1 MNCYVQSPSP
11 VGTLDDSS
19 KISPINEMLA
29 LRTMIQ
35 DISNKSVKIYNLNE
49 LCNTYGIKRRGFY
62 DFLSIGTVFKI
73 CYRHTNDTFE
83 WYGFNETYKV
93 LVYISQTVQKES
105 MNKGIKEFFDCSAN
119 SSLQNLALNVVKLFF
134 YLNTKFLDLRQVA
147 KLFSQGT
154 SKYKTMLRKLYT
166 VAAGLELA
174 EIIGKTNRVAEIKF
188 LHPIPSRA
196 FADPTDIMS
205 MLNTKEE
212 LDAESNFEGRRKIFQ
227 AITYDRRFLAAE
239 SVKPVLMFQTP
250 AEVY

>member
-1 MNCYVQSPSP
+1 MLQFSTS
-11 VGTLDDSS
+11 TLMSS
-19 KISPINEMLA
+19 SEDISKLSPINEMLA
-29 LRTMIQ
+29 LKTMIH
-35 DISNKSVKIYNLNE
+35 DISLQKAKIYNLNE
-49 LCNTYGIKRRGFY
+49 LCNRYGVKRRGFY

-73 CYRHTNDTFE
+73 CFRHTNDTFE
-83 WYGFNETYKV
+83 WYGFEDTYKV
-93 LVYISQTVQKES
+93 LVQISQNVSKES
-105 MNKGIKEFFDCSAN
+105 QSKQIREYFDCSSN

-188 LHPIPSRA
+188 LHPIPCKTY
-196 FADPTDIMS
+196 ADPTDIMS

-212 LDAESNFEGRRKIFQ
+212 LDAASNFEGRRKVFQ
-227 AITYDRRFLAAE
+227 AITFDRRFLAAE
-239 SVKPVLMFQTP
+239 FVQPTYLMPGAQF
-250 AEVY
+250 VF